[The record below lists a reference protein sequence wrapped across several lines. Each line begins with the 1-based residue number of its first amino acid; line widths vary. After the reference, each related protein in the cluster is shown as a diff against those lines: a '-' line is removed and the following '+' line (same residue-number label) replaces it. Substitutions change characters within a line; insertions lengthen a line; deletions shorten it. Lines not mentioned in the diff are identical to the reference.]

1 MERKVDRIIYGGAFN
16 PPTIAHKRIGMYL
29 CKKYPKALIL
39 YIPTNSFYNKDD
51 LISFNNRY
59 EMTKL
64 LINDLGDKVAVSN
77 YEGTEHKFSGT
88 YYTLKEFG
96 NPYFVIG
103 ADALQNLSTW
113 IKGEDLIKENNF
125 IVFPRLGYNIDEIFE
140 QKILKDNK
148 SHFIIVDDYKE
159 DDISSTT
166 YRNEKDKDILTK
178 EVYDY
183 IKEKGLYR

>member
-29 CKKYPKALIL
+29 CNKYKDALIL
-39 YIPTNSFYNKDD
+39 YMPTNSFYNKGD
-51 LISFNNRY
+51 LISFNDRF

-64 LINDLGDKVAVSN
+64 LVKDLGDRVAVSN
-77 YEGTEHKFSGT
+77 YEGEEHKFSGT

-125 IVFPRLGYNIDEIFE
+125 IVFPRSGFNIREIFN
-140 QKILKDNK
+140 QKILKDNID
-148 SHFIIVDDYKE
+148 HFIVIDDYQE
-159 DDISSTT
+159 DDISSTA
-166 YRNEKDKDILTK
+166 YRNEKDKAVLTK

-183 IKEKGLYR
+183 IKKKGLYR